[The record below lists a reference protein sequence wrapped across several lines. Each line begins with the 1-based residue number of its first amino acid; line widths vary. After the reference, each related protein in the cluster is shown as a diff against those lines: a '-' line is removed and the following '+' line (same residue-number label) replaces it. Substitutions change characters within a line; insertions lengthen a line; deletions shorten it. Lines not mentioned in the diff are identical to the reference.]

1 MATSQ
6 KDLSLEDYRRLDRAN
21 IWHPI
26 FQHQALEDTD
36 LTVFT
41 EAHGT
46 TITDSEGNQY
56 LDAMS
61 GLWNVN
67 VGYGRKEIAD
77 AVYEQIQ
84 RLSYYPLSQINIPAT
99 LLADKLA
106 QILPG
111 DLHHVYFSNSGSEAN
126 ETSIKIARQYGRQK
140 YPGQNR
146 YKIIARYRGYH
157 GFTYGAMSATGQ
169 TQRRKVFEPLVPGF
183 LHAHP
188 PYCYRCPLGKNH
200 PDCGVACA
208 DEIER
213 IVQWEG
219 ADTVIAVIAE
229 PIIGGGGVIVP
240 PDDYIPR
247 LREICDRYGLLLI
260 LDEVITGFG
269 RTGELF
275 ACNHWDVQPDIIS
288 LAKGITSGYLPL
300 GASVVTSEVFDVFRG
315 APDDYLEFAQVAT
328 YGGHPVTC
336 AAALAN
342 INIIMKERLWE
353 NSARVGGYLLEKLEA
368 LRELPIVGDIRGKG
382 LMIGIELVNAD
393 QTSLDTATTNS
404 VVGMMRDRGILIG
417 KVSHTMDEPE
427 NTIFFAPPL
436 ITTVAEADRIFDAIS
451 DVLSDTNS

>member
-1 MATSQ
+1 MTISQ
-6 KDLSLEDYRRLDRAN
+6 TDLSPEDYRRIDRDHV
-21 IWHPI
+21 WHPI

-36 LTVFT
+36 LTVFK

-56 LDAMS
+56 LDALS

-67 VGYGRKEIAD
+67 VGYGRKQIAD

-84 RLSYYPLSQINIPAT
+84 QLSYYPLSQINVPAT
-99 LLADKLA
+99 LLANKLA
-106 QILPG
+106 ELLPG
-111 DLHHVYFSNSGSEAN
+111 DLQHAFFSNSGSEAN

-188 PYCYRCPLGKNH
+188 PYCYRCPLGKSYPECN
-200 PDCGVACA
+200 VACA

-219 ADTVIAVIAE
+219 VDTVIGVIAE

-240 PDDYIPR
+240 PDDYLPK

-269 RTGELF
+269 RTGARF
-275 ACNHWDVQPDIIS
+275 ACEHWGVQPDIIS
-288 LAKGITSGYLPL
+288 LAKGLTSGYLPL
-300 GASVVTSEVFDVFRG
+300 GASVVTPEVFDVFRG
-315 APDDYLEFAQVAT
+315 APDDNLEFAQVAT

-336 AAALAN
+336 AAGLAN
-342 INIIMKERLWE
+342 LNILTEERLWE
-353 NSARVGGYLLEKLEA
+353 NSARIGNYLLEKLEL

-382 LMIGIELVNAD
+382 LMIGVELVNAD
-393 QTSLDTATTNS
+393 QSSLDTATTNR
-404 VVGMMRDRGILIG
+404 VVSMMRDRGILIG

-427 NTIFFAPPL
+427 NTIFLAPPL
-436 ITTVAEADRIFDAIS
+436 IVTIAEADRIFDALR
-451 DVLSDTNS
+451 DVLSNL

>member
-26 FQHQALEDTD
+26 FQHQTLENTD

-41 EAHGT
+41 EAIGV

-84 RLSYYPLSQINIPAT
+84 RLSYYPLSQINVPAT

-106 QILPG
+106 EILPG

-126 ETSIKIARQYGRQK
+126 ETSIKIARQFGRQK

-183 LHAHP
+183 LHAQP

-200 PDCGVACA
+200 PECGVTCA

-213 IVQWEG
+213 IIQWEG

-275 ACNHWDVQPDIIS
+275 ACNHWEVQPDIIS

-342 INIIMKERLWE
+342 VNIIMKERLWE
-353 NSARVGGYLLEKLEA
+353 NSARVGGYLLDKLEA

-393 QTSLDTATTNS
+393 QSSLDTATTNS

-427 NTIFFAPPL
+427 NTIFLAPPL
-436 ITTVAEADRIFDAIS
+436 ITTIAEADRIFDALS
-451 DVLSDTNS
+451 GVLSDL

>member
-1 MATSQ
+1 MTISQ
-6 KDLSLEDYRRLDRAN
+6 KDLSTEDYRRLDRSN
-21 IWHPI
+21 VWHPI
-26 FQHQALEDTD
+26 FQHQALRHTD
-36 LTVFT
+36 LTVFK

-46 TITDSEGNQY
+46 TVIDSEGNHY

-84 RLSYYPLSQINIPAT
+84 QLSYYPLSQINMPAT

-111 DLHHVYFSNSGSEAN
+111 DLHHVFYSNSGSEAN
-126 ETSIKIARQYGRQK
+126 ETSIKIARQYGRQR

-146 YKIIARYRGYH
+146 HKIIARYRGYH

-169 TQRRKVFEPLVPGF
+169 TQRRKIFEPLVPGF

-188 PYCYRCPLGKNH
+188 PYCYRCPLEKSH
-200 PDCGVACA
+200 PECGVACA

-213 IVQWEG
+213 IIQWEG
-219 ADTVIAVIAE
+219 VDTVIAVIAE

-247 LREICDRYGLLLI
+247 LREICDRHGLLLI

-288 LAKGITSGYLPL
+288 LAKGLTSGYLPL
-300 GASVVTSEVFDVFRG
+300 GASVVTSKVFDVFRG
-315 APDDYLEFAQVAT
+315 SSDDNLEFAQVAT

-342 INIIMKERLWE
+342 IDILLEERLWE
-353 NSARVGGYLLEKLEA
+353 NSARVGGYLLEKLEV
-368 LRELPIVGDIRGKG
+368 LSELPIVGDIRGKG
-382 LMIGIELVNAD
+382 LMIGIELVDAD
-393 QTSLDTATTNS
+393 QSSLDTATTNR
-404 VVGMMRDRGILIG
+404 VVSMMRDRGILIG

-427 NTIFFAPPL
+427 NTIFLAPPL
-436 ITTVAEADRIFDAIS
+436 ITTTAEADRIFKALRETLL
-451 DVLSDTNS
+451 DVSP

>member
-6 KDLSLEDYRRLDRAN
+6 RDLSLEEYRSIDRDH

-26 FQHQALEDTD
+26 FQHQALENTD
-36 LTVFT
+36 LIVIK

-56 LDAMS
+56 LDALS

-67 VGYGRKEIAD
+67 VGYGREEIAD
-77 AVYEQIQ
+77 AVYEQMRQ
-84 RLSYYPLSQINIPAT
+84 LSYYPLSQINVPAA

-106 QILPG
+106 ELLPG
-111 DLHHVYFSNSGSEAN
+111 DLQHVYFSNSGSEAN

-140 YPGQNR
+140 FPGQNR
-146 YKIIARYRGYH
+146 HKIIARYRGYH

-188 PYCYRCPLGKNH
+188 PYCYRCPLGKNY
-200 PDCGVACA
+200 PACDVSCA
-208 DEIER
+208 DEIEQ

-219 ADTVIAVIAE
+219 VDTVIGVIAE

-240 PDDYIPR
+240 PDDYLPK

-269 RTGELF
+269 RTGVPF
-275 ACNHWDVQPDIIS
+275 ACEHWGVQPDIIS
-288 LAKGITSGYLPL
+288 LAKGLTSGYLPL
-300 GASVVTSEVFDVFRG
+300 GASVVTPEVFDVFRG

-336 AAALAN
+336 AAGLAN
-342 INIIMKERLWE
+342 LKILTEERLWE
-353 NSARVGGYLLEKLEA
+353 NSAQVGSYLLEKLKV
-368 LRELPIVGDIRGKG
+368 LSDLPIVGDIRGKG
-382 LMIGIELVNAD
+382 LMIGVELVNPD
-393 QTSLDTATTNS
+393 QSSLDTATTNI

-427 NTIFFAPPL
+427 NTIFIAPPL
-436 ITTVAEADRIFDAIS
+436 IVTSAEADRIFAS
-451 DVLSDTNS
+451 LRDVLSNLKL